1 MFNESHYSCAAI
13 LQKEKKNYVS
23 RALCCSDFPVMTT
36 ENSKLV
42 GMGIKLYGHGEKLVF
57 FTASKHLSNKN
68 NWHRSTVSSVDMPSS
83 ILMVVVVVV
92 VIMSVGVSSVPNNL
106 KLEILSADWA
116 FMRLAFLQPKP
127 HNIMFILSFTT
138 RATNNPL
145 VKV

>member
-1 MFNESHYSCAAI
+1 MFNESHYSCVAI

-42 GMGIKLYGHGEKLVF
+42 GMGIKLYGHAKKLMF

-68 NWHRSTVSSVDMPSS
+68 NWHRSTVSSVDMLSS
-83 ILMVVVVVV
+83 TLMVVVVVV
-92 VIMSVGVSSVPNNL
+92 IIMSIRVSTVPNNL

-116 FMRLAFLQPKP
+116 FMWLAFLQPKP
-127 HNIMFILSFTT
+127 HNIMLILSFTA
-138 RATNNPL
+138 RATNNPF
-145 VKV
+145 VEV